1 MRGGGPDGPASSGI
15 TMMLRKSCQA
25 RQALI
30 PGPLPRQEP
39 REPPERERYLTQ
51 RHQLGYFG
59 GTRHVPTVSSVYV
72 YIRLAIRSVVC
83 GPVRG
88 VYSVRNA
95 PVWSGLRRVP
105 RPAGGGGA
113 EWYLL
118 AGGVGYLQA
127 HLKAVVQEGEGPD
140 ALLPPS

>member
-1 MRGGGPDGPASSGI
+1 
-15 TMMLRKSCQA
+15 
-25 RQALI
+25 
-30 PGPLPRQEP
+30 
-39 REPPERERYLTQ
+39 
-51 RHQLGYFG
+51 
-59 GTRHVPTVSSVYV
+59 
-72 YIRLAIRSVVC
+72 VVC
-83 GPVRG
+83 GPVRD

-127 HLKAVVQEGEGPD
+127 HLKAVVHLFGQEGEGPD
-140 ALLPPS
+140 ALLAPS